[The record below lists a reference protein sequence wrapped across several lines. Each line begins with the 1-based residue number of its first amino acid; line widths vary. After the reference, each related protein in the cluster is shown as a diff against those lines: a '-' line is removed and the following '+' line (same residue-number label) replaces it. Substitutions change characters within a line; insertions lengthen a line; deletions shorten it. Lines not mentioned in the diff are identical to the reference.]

1 MNAAVGAAHTF
12 SAYSLAEHTRYRRA
26 VETAI
31 WGMPIVSVDAMRQA
45 FLRDAGARYNDIV
58 FLSKQADWKFQIATP
73 NACTWY
79 VYVPINTKSGPV
91 VLDIPPAVGASL
103 FGTLSDAWQTLEA
116 DIRSTGDDGHQ
127 GTKYVVLP
135 PAYKGAVPAGF
146 VPIQLRTYNSY
157 SCLFAIAASTS
168 PADVA
173 KAIDL
178 ARSVRAYPLAEAA
191 SPPPQRCIDMAGKL
205 FDGIARFDDTFYDS
219 LARIVDEEPV
229 QERDAVAMAY
239 LHSIGIQ
246 KDKPFKPDPALREMF
261 KRAIVE
267 AREGFIQSMI
277 ALPSFSPGSH
287 WAVPGAPEGTEA
299 GHTFETP
306 GYLDLDTRAQLFFFG
321 CARAQAP
328 RTVMF
333 ALAAMKDATGASLYG
348 DTMYRLR
355 VPPDV
360 PSTHG
365 WAVTV
370 YDLETAAFIRGAARV
385 EINSNHAQIQKNDDG
400 SVDLFF
406 APAPPRGQDA
416 NWISTRSGG
425 RWLALFRLCGPERS
439 ALDKRWVLPDIE
451 PLKGGPS

>member
-1 MNAAVGAAHTF
+1 MKAAVGAAHTF

-26 VETAI
+26 VEAAI

-58 FLSKQADWKFQIATP
+58 YLSKQADWKFQLATP
-73 NACTWY
+73 NASTRY

-91 VLDIPPAVGASL
+91 VLDIPPAVGAGL
-103 FGTLSDAWQTLEA
+103 FGTLNDAWQTRAA
-116 DIRSTGDDGHQ
+116 DIWSTGEDGDQ

-146 VPIQLRTYNSY
+146 VSIQLRTYNSY
-157 SCLFAIAASTS
+157 SCLCAMPASPS

-178 ARSVRAYPLAEAA
+178 ARSVRAYPLAEAV

-229 QERDAVAMAY
+229 QERDSVAMAY
-239 LHSIGIQ
+239 LQSIGIQ
-246 KDKPFKPDPALREMF
+246 KDKPFKPDPALREML

-277 ALPSFSPGSH
+277 ALPPFVPRAH
-287 WAVPGAPEGTEA
+287 WTVPGASVETET
-299 GHTFETP
+299 GHTFEKV
-306 GYLDLDTRAQLFFFG
+306 GYLDLDARAQLFFFG
-321 CARAQAP
+321 CAPAQAP
-328 RTVMF
+328 RAIMF
-333 ALAAMKDATGASLYG
+333 VLAAMKDATGAPLHGETTYH
-348 DTMYRLR
+348 LH
-355 VPPDV
+355 VPPNV

-385 EINSNHAQIQKNDDG
+385 EINSDHAPIRKNVDG

-406 APAPPRGQDA
+406 APAPPRGLDA
-416 NWISTRSGG
+416 NWIGTRSGG
-425 RWLALFRLCGPERS
+425 RWIALFRFCGPQR
-439 ALDKRWVLPDIE
+439 AVLDRRWVLPDIE
-451 PLKGGPS
+451 PLKRTPS